1 MVVKSDP
8 GQAVI
13 WLAFACLIAGL
24 VLSFYFPRRRAWARI
39 EADRVGVA
47 FLADPYVDRE
57 REFGLLVETLERRLD
72 MPESNPPIPATS
84 PQGR

>member
-13 WLAFACLIAGL
+13 WLAFSCLIAGL

-39 EADRVGVA
+39 EAGRVGIA
-47 FLADPYVDRE
+47 FLADPYVTDD
-57 REFGLLVETLERRLD
+57 EFGQLRDEVQERS
-72 MPESNPPIPATS
+72 EW
-84 PQGR
+84 GRGAGSW